1 MKKFSKTV
9 VVILVLLILLTAYWA
24 WEGRLPDLA
33 SLRKAQQ
40 ETQIA
45 GQDGETLSLQESRP
59 DGTSGGQN
67 AGTVQETA
75 GPEPQE
81 TQENGTD
88 RTAEGVRPAQPVET
102 GYAYSLLDEEEKSL
116 YLQMLQSIT
125 GFSQETELT
134 TLKPE
139 LLEPVFN
146 SVLADHPE
154 IFYVDGYTYTK
165 HTLGEE
171 IHKITFTARYTL
183 TQAEAEQRKKRNRS
197 LHRNRAFRHT

>member
-59 DGTSGGQN
+59 DGASGGQN

-75 GPEPQE
+75 GPEPQG

-102 GYAYSLLDEEEKSL
+102 GYATAFWTKKKNPSISRCCSPSQASL
-116 YLQMLQSIT
+116 
-125 GFSQETELT
+125 
-134 TLKPE
+134 
-139 LLEPVFN
+139 
-146 SVLADHPE
+146 
-154 IFYVDGYTYTK
+154 
-165 HTLGEE
+165 
-171 IHKITFTARYTL
+171 
-183 TQAEAEQRKKRNRS
+183 RKRS
-197 LHRNRAFRHT
+197 LPH